1 MKKKQ
6 IIDYSKNIDYIDYY
20 IKELESRHGDIDEI
34 NELKILKQRYLEQ
47 NNENNFKNNLK
58 VQLGNKKSNNVNST
72 NKKKIKRPSLKK
84 QAAIGVLVGVIIG
97 IPSAMISYNYMMNLP
112 STHNYTTVREKRKNL
127 KHDDSN
133 YRKYLKKI
141 GLTEQ
146 EIEDRIEQEEIMG
159 MWSRDDER

>member
-1 MKKKQ
+1 
-6 IIDYSKNIDYIDYY
+6 
-20 IKELESRHGDIDEI
+20 
-34 NELKILKQRYLEQ
+34 
-47 NNENNFKNNLK
+47 
-58 VQLGNKKSNNVNST
+58 
-72 NKKKIKRPSLKK
+72 
-84 QAAIGVLVGVIIG
+84 
-97 IPSAMISYNYMMNLP
+97 MNLP

>member
-84 QAAIGVLVGVIIG
+84 QAAIGVLVGIIIG